1 MKKIVYTAKEFSM
14 RMEEGLS
21 EFKRALRTG
30 VITFFLSAVVTVNV
44 QAQEQLY
51 QPVQPVEVRVENVVE
66 SAGVTLSGLVV
77 EQVAN
82 QATHVEMLE
91 ESLFRHNGEY
101 LSADE
106 MSAFRSVVAE
116 IKGLPFV
123 DSLVRYN
130 KSERHIT
137 SDLLMDDGFLVHL
150 TQYFEEPTDQLV
162 YSIEH
167 EGRFLRSGYAPL
179 EGFCNVVEGELE
191 IARKTA

>member
-1 MKKIVYTAKEFSM
+1 MK
-14 RMEEGLS
+14 MERELS

-30 VITFFLSAVVTVNV
+30 VITFFLSAVVAVSV
-44 QAQEQLY
+44 PAQEQLY
-51 QPVQPVEVRVENVVE
+51 QPVQPVEIRVENVVE
-66 SAGVTLSGLVV
+66 SSGVTLSSLVV
-77 EQVAN
+77 GQVAQVLPN
-82 QATHVEMLE
+82 QATKVEMLE
-91 ESLFRHNGEY
+91 GSLSRHHGEH

-106 MSAFRSVVAE
+106 MSAFKNVVAE

-130 KSERHIT
+130 MRERHIT

-162 YSIEH
+162 YSIERD
-167 EGRFLRSGYAPL
+167 GRFLRSGCAPL
-179 EGFCNVVEGELE
+179 EGFCNVVGSELE